1 MAGDVTA
8 TWTGKGITLSLDHVD
23 GVPVAA
29 LAGEFDPDT
38 VGEVDRF
45 LRRNLGPLF
54 FKRNLVIDLAGV
66 AFIDSSFITLLISLV
81 RRFQAEHAELVL
93 ARPAG
98 GVRRVLAVVGLPNL
112 VPVYEG
118 VGDAVGALKGRV
130 APLIPPP
137 FDAGPVCARVAR
149 A

>member
-1 MAGDVTA
+1 MAGDVTSM
-8 TWTGKGITLSLDHVD
+8 WNGKGITLSLERVD

-81 RRFQAEHAELVL
+81 HRFQAEHAELVL
-93 ARPAG
+93 ARPVG

-118 VGDAVGALKGRV
+118 VGEAVGALKGRV

-137 FDAGPVCARVAR
+137 FDAGPVCARVVR